1 MRKLRWSHILVTGFA
16 GAVLLASCAQEPDE
30 ITSTSVAPLIGQGSP
45 DAIPDKYIVV
55 FKDDVAKDVVGQ
67 WAGRVS
73 LLGDSSRIERRYD
86 VIPGFAAKL
95 SAGALD
101 TLRNDPDVAY
111 IEQNAIVR
119 LKTVHDVGGGPD
131 GLDRIDQR
139 QLPLDG
145 LYNDFNRN
153 GSGVHAYVVDT
164 GIRASHNEFT
174 GRVGNG
180 SDAVDGDGNPDDCHG
195 HGTHVASTVG
205 GTDFG
210 VAKAV
215 TLHAARVLDCGG
227 SGTIDGVI
235 AGVDFVR
242 TDCVNNGRVCVANM
256 SLGGGFSQALNDAV
270 ANAVAAGIP
279 FAVAAGNESQNA
291 CNVSPAS
298 EPAALTVGAKDDSDV
313 RAGFS
318 NFGTCVDIF
327 APGVSILGANI
338 GSDSA
343 TMTISGTSM
352 ASPHIAGAAALIRG
366 ANPGLSPDQVR
377 QEMIDSASINCISG
391 VNGSPNVLLFVDF
404 DAGQFDCGGGGDP
417 GGDSCEGRCGE
428 FDPAASCQ
436 CDDQCAAFGD
446 CCDDIDEVCGGQADP
461 NSCVQNDACGAQAP
475 GGCFCDAACTAFGDC
490 CPDGPC

>member
-1 MRKLRWSHILVTGFA
+1 MRTYKLSRVLITGLA
-16 GAVLLASCAQEPDE
+16 GGALLASCATEPDE
-30 ITSTSVAPLIGQGSP
+30 MGGSSAAPLIGQNSP
-45 DAIPDKYIVV
+45 DAIPDSYIVV
-55 FKDDVAKDVVGQ
+55 FKDGATKEMVSQ
-67 WAGRVS
+67 SAGR
-73 LLGDSSRIERRYD
+73 LGLRGDSSRVARTYD
-86 VIPGFAAKL
+86 VIPAYAATL
-95 SAGALD
+95 SASALD
-101 TLRNDPDVAY
+101 ALRQDPDVAY
-111 IEQNAIVR
+111 IEQNAVVR
-119 LKTVHDVGGGPD
+119 LNTVHDVGGGPD

-145 LYNDFNRN
+145 LYNDFDRN
-153 GSGVHAYVVDT
+153 GSGVHAYIVDT

-180 SDAVDGDGNPDDCHG
+180 TDAVNGDTNPDDCNG

-235 AGVDFVR
+235 AGIDFVR
-242 TDCVNNGRVCVANM
+242 TDCTANGRVCVANM
-256 SLGGGFSQALNDAV
+256 SLGGGFSQALNDSV
-270 ANAVAAGIP
+270 ASAVAAGIP
-279 FAVAAGNESQNA
+279 FALAAGNESQNA
-291 CNVSPAS
+291 CNTSPAS
-298 EPAALTVGAKDDSDV
+298 EPSAITVAAKDDSDV
-313 RAGFS
+313 RASFS

-343 TMTISGTSM
+343 TQSISGTSM

-366 ANPGLSPDQVR
+366 ANPGLSPDQVL
-377 QEMIDSASINCISG
+377 QEMIDSASINCVG
-391 VNGSPNVLLFVDF
+391 GANGSPNLLLFVDF
-404 DAGQFDCGGGGDP
+404 NAGQFDCGGGGEP
-417 GGDSCEGRCGE
+417 GDSCEGRCGT

-436 CDDQCAAFGD
+436 CDDACSQFGD
-446 CCDDIDEVCGGQADP
+446 CCGDFEEVCNAQPDP
-461 NSCVQNDACGAQAP
+461 NSCQDNNACGGQAP
-475 GGCFCDAACTAFGDC
+475 GGCFCDPACTQFGDC

>member
-1 MRKLRWSHILVTGFA
+1 MRTYKVFRVLVTGLA
-16 GAVLLASCAQEPDE
+16 GGALLASCATEPEE
-30 ITSTSVAPLIGQGSP
+30 INGSTAAPLIGQDSP
-45 DAIPDKYIVV
+45 DAIPDSYIVV
-55 FKDDVAKDVVGQ
+55 FKEGATKELVSQ
-67 WAGRVS
+67 SAGRIG
-73 LLGDSSRIERRYD
+73 LFGDSSRVGRTYD
-86 VIPGFAAKL
+86 VIPGYAATL
-95 SAGALD
+95 SADALD
-101 TLRNDPDVAY
+101 ALRKDPDVAY
-111 IEQNAIVR
+111 IEQNAVVR
-119 LKTVHDVGGGPD
+119 LNTVHDVGGGPD

-139 QLPLDG
+139 ELPLDG
-145 LYNDFNRN
+145 LYNDFDRN
-153 GSGVHAYVVDT
+153 GAGVHAYIVDT
-164 GIRASHNEFT
+164 GIRATHNEFT

-180 SDAVDGDGNPDDCHG
+180 TDTIDGDSNPDDCNG

-227 SGTIDGVI
+227 SGTIDSVVGGI
-235 AGVDFVR
+235 DFVR
-242 TDCVNNGRVCVANM
+242 TDCTSQGRTCVANM

-270 ANAVAAGIP
+270 ASAVAAGIP

-298 EPAALTVGAKDDSDV
+298 EPDAITVAAKDDSDV
-313 RAGFS
+313 RASFS

-366 ANPGLSPDQVR
+366 ANPGLNPAQVL
-377 QEMIDSASINCISG
+377 QEMIDSASVNCVG
-391 VNGSPNVLLFVDF
+391 GANGSPNVLLFVDF
-404 DAGQFDCGGGGDP
+404 NAGQFDCGGGGEP
-417 GGDSCEGRCGE
+417 GDSCEGRCGQ
-428 FDPAASCQ
+428 FDPNAACQ
-436 CDDQCAAFGD
+436 CDDACTQFGD
-446 CCDDIDEVCGGQADP
+446 CCGDFEEICQGQPDP
-461 NSCVQNDACGAQAP
+461 NSCQDSGACGGQAP
-475 GGCFCDAACTAFGDC
+475 GGCFCDPACTQFGDC